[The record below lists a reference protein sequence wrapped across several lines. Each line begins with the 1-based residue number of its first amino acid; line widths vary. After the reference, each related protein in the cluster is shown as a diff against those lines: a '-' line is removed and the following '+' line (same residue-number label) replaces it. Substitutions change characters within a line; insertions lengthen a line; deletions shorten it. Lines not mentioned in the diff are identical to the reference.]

1 MAVDTAARRFS
12 ALNPAVP
19 WGAGIL
25 PDGAVAA
32 SDRRA
37 LAKMYSGLAAGN
49 AYSIET
55 LSGSFVMTGSDVEL
69 TPTTSIDTAQERFA
83 AMHPGCPWRGPCLFP
98 TGSIGRPQRQVIAN
112 YYVPYATGP
121 TYTLEAEAGAFV
133 WDGEPSF
140 SDFEVTAESGVF
152 TMTGVA
158 LDLIATRTLVATAGV
173 FTMTGSDSDLRV
185 LTEATLI
192 PEPGLFVMTG
202 NEVTFGRPRTLEA
215 MSSSF
220 VMTGEPTRLV
230 YTNERG
236 QEFEGS
242 PSRRQEA
249 GSNKK
254 RQKYEVEVDGEVFHV
269 TSKAEAE
276 YVLEQLRNQAEE
288 TAKLALDRANKAQKR
303 PIRKILKDAEKTL
316 QLPNIESEE
325 SISTEADKV
334 LQEIEDLYKSTLQAI
349 EISALLRKQEDEE
362 EEAILLMLL

>member
-1 MAVDTAARRFS
+1 LAVDTAARRFS

-25 PDGAVAA
+25 PDGAIAA

-37 LAKMYSGLAAGN
+37 LSKMYSGLAAGN

-55 LSGSFVMTGSDVEL
+55 LSGSFTWTGSDVEL

-140 SDFEVTAESGVF
+140 SDFEVTAESGAFV
-152 TMTGVA
+152 MTGTS
-158 LDLIATRTLVATAGV
+158 LDLIATRTLFATAGV

-202 NEVTFGRPRTLEA
+202 NEVTFSRPRTLTADPGGFE
-215 MSSSF
+215 MSGVAATLQWF
-220 VMTGEPTRLV
+220 NAAGELVPLPVAHTTHAGGRKKRNYIIRGRRYYGLSDEELRLLLLQDEITREDIQV
-230 YTNERG
+230 VFKG
-236 QEFEGS
+236 KKPHPVSKAAFEGL
-242 PSRRQEA
+242 
-249 GSNKK
+249 K
-254 RQKYEVEVDGEVFHV
+254 
-269 TSKAEAE
+269 SKNRDT
-276 YVLEQLRNQAEE
+276 LEE
-288 TAKLALDRANKAQKR
+288 T
-303 PIRKILKDAEKTL
+303 
-316 QLPNIESEE
+316 
-325 SISTEADKV
+325 
-334 LQEIEDLYKSTLQAI
+334 
-349 EISALLRKQEDEE
+349 DEE
-362 EEAILLMLL
+362 EAFLLL